1 MTNLYLY
8 LKNIIKKYIEINKI
22 IDDVSINLTIPNVS
36 NASSTVILA
45 ESISIVFNIWSE
57 DKPITESA
65 FDLRQEEV
73 ANAIPKI
80 VEELKDL
87 GLYNSHTLEN
97 ITQYNDEEYKYCNM
111 KYKFNLEGRI

>member
-8 LKNIIKKYIEINKI
+8 LKSIIKKHVQVNKI
-22 IDDVSINLTIPNVS
+22 IDDVSISLTIPNVS
-36 NASSTVILA
+36 NNSSTAVLA
-45 ESISIVFNIWSE
+45 ESINIVLNVWAE

-80 VEELKDL
+80 VEELKEL